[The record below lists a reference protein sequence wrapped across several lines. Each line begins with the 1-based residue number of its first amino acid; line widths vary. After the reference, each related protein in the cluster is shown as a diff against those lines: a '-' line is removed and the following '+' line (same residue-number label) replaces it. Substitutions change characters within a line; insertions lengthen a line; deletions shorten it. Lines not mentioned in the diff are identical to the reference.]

1 MGEFSLQRCNAAT
14 LFFEKSSQSHK
25 KTEIAT
31 LSRRFAHDLKQVYS
45 TLPMIYNIF

>member
-14 LFFEKSSQSHK
+14 LFFENCRNLIK

-31 LSRRFAHDLKQVYS
+31 LSRRFAHDLGQNQEFVPKNQMVS
-45 TLPMIYNIF
+45 